1 MIKNIIFD
9 FDGVLVDSE
18 TIVLKAFSKYMQ
30 ECRIKTNEK
39 ELANLVG
46 KPTIVVIDILSE
58 KYFPENKKKFSDDIM
73 NIASNIYKKELKKIV
88 GVEEFLEKSNHNLY
102 IGSNSLKDRIL
113 DGLKRVGLEKYFNSN
128 QIYSLDLVDNPKPH
142 PDIYLKAVNDND
154 LIIDETII
162 IEDSVVGV
170 QAGQDANVKV
180 IGLTAGGHWNK
191 NRDEKELINAG
202 AFVTANDYNKI
213 QEIIESL

>member
-88 GVEEFLEKSNHNLY
+88 GVEEFLEKSKHNLY

>member
-88 GVEEFLEKSNHNLY
+88 GVEEFLEKSKHNLY
-102 IGSNSLKDRIL
+102 IGSNSMKNRIV

-128 QIYSLDLVDNPKPH
+128 QIYSLDLVDNPKPY

-170 QAGQDANVKV
+170 KAGQDANVKV
-180 IGLTAGGHWNK
+180 IGLTAGGHWGE

-202 AFVTANDYNKI
+202 AIATANNYNKI

>member
-9 FDGVLVDSE
+9 FDCVLVDSE

-58 KYFPENKKKFSDDIM
+58 KYFPENKKKFSDDVM

-88 GVEEFLEKSNHNLY
+88 GVEEFLEKSKHNLY

-213 QEIIESL
+213 QAIIESL

>member
-18 TIVLKAFSKYMQ
+18 ILVAKAFSKYMQ
-30 ECRIKTNEK
+30 ELGIKTNEK
-39 ELANLVG
+39 EFANLAG
-46 KPTIVVIDILSE
+46 KKTVEVIDILSE
-58 KYFPENKKKFSDDIM
+58 KYSLKDKQKFFDDIM
-73 NIASNIYKKELKKIV
+73 NIASNIYKKELKTVV
-88 GVEEFLEKSNHNLY
+88 GVEDFLKKSKLNFY
-102 IGSNSLKDRIL
+102 IGSNSMKNRIL
-113 DGLKRVGLEKYFNSN
+113 DGLKRVGLEKYFNPN
-128 QIYSLDLVDNPKPH
+128 HIYSFDLVDNPKPH

-180 IGLTAGGHWNK
+180 IGLTAGEHWNK

-202 AFVTANDYNKI
+202 AIATANNFNKI
-213 QEIIESL
+213 EEIIESL

>member
-88 GVEEFLEKSNHNLY
+88 GVEEFLEKSKHNLY

-180 IGLTAGGHWNK
+180 IGLTAGRHWNK

-202 AFVTANDYNKI
+202 AFVTANDYNTI

>member
-30 ECRIKTNEK
+30 ECRIKINEK
-39 ELANLVG
+39 ELVNLVG
-46 KPTIVVIDILSE
+46 KPTVVVIDILSE
-58 KYFPENKKKFSDDIM
+58 KYSPEVKKKFSDDIM

-88 GVEEFLEKSNHNLY
+88 GVEEFLEKSKHNLY

-202 AFVTANDYNKI
+202 AIATANDYNKI
-213 QEIIESL
+213 EEIIESL